1 MLPLALN
8 LLGFYPAYTNC
19 ALRFKKRKHHIMPP
33 TPPSA
38 TSLRVAG
45 LSQAAPTPF
54 SLRPDAPQLR
64 SIAKALG
71 LDGLRKLSFQGTI
84 QPLGKS
90 DWQLK
95 GALGATVVQP
105 CVVTLEPVVTRID
118 TDVVRTFLRD
128 YEENRDPEAEI
139 EIPEDDTT
147 EPLGVWIDPAAV
159 MLEALTL
166 ALPEYPRKADATVEP
181 VRVTEPG
188 KAAMTDEEARPFAGL
203 AALKAQLGE
212 DEDI

>member
-1 MLPLALN
+1 MS
-8 LLGFYPAYTNC
+8 
-19 ALRFKKRKHHIMPP
+19 P

-54 SLRPDAPQLR
+54 SLRPNAPELR
-64 SIAKALG
+64 TISKALG

-90 DWQLK
+90 DWQLT
-95 GALGATVVQP
+95 GTLGATVVQP

-118 TDVVRTFLRD
+118 TNVVRTFQRD
-128 YEENRDPEAEI
+128 FEEIDASEAEI
-139 EIPEDDTT
+139 EIPEDDTA
-147 EPLGVWIDPAAV
+147 EPLGAWIDPAAV
-159 MLEALTL
+159 MIEALAL
-166 ALPEYPRKADATVEP
+166 ELPEYPRKADAAIEP

-188 KAAMTDEEARPFAGL
+188 KTAMTDEDARPFAGL
-203 AALKAQLGE
+203 AALKAQLGK
-212 DEDI
+212 DEDN